1 MKSSTLMMIEKD
13 IKVFHDAQAHY
24 RTKKEEAAKANAA
37 PKTAENDRRRA
48 RLGEEVAEAE
58 KAKEVAQDAVKAAYL
73 DAYPQDGHGREKK
86 KRRPKK
92 DTRS

>member
-1 MKSSTLMMIEKD
+1 MIATD

-24 RTKKEEAAKANAA
+24 QTKKEEAAKANAA

-58 KAKEVAQDAVKAAYL
+58 KATKVAQDAVMAAYL
-73 DAYPQDGHGREKK
+73 DALSQDRHVRGKK
-86 KRRPKK
+86 RRRPKK
-92 DTRS
+92 DTSS

>member
-1 MKSSTLMMIEKD
+1 MMIEKD
-13 IKVFHDAQAHY
+13 IKVFQDAQAHY

-73 DAYPQDGHGREKK
+73 AALPPHGHVPEKK

-92 DTRS
+92 NTSF